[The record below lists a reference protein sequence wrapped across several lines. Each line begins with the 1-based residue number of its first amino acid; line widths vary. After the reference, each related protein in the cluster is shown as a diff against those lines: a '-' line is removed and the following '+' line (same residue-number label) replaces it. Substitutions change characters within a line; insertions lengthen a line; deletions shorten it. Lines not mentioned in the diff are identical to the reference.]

1 MRKVAIRGD
10 WREILRNGLAGLKA
24 CATYDLVRST
34 EELVE
39 RQKIEKQT
47 PCAQGRESIMAMQ
60 ERKRDQLTTAS
71 AFLPDLR
78 EQPPI
83 TRSRRN
89 TLGGQL
95 QRIPPV
101 SLIRRIKSEYD
112 RLDAPQRFRTC
123 TVSCTGLSG
132 GNQFRSWQMVLASPS
147 EPLSQL
153 EVLVVDCQA
162 TAAAPRG
169 HLLEIGWARAR
180 KAITHAHSSLI
191 ALPDGEQIP
200 PAVARITGIS
210 ERMMTAAVDRHLAW
224 RELSD
229 QAASLAQQPAPT
241 VIHFARFEQPF
252 LRTLATDVFPLDVV
266 CTRDIARRLLP
277 NLPRC
282 SLRALAGYFGRGVG
296 SLRRSA
302 DHVEATAFVW
312 HELVGL
318 LDRHGVSTWG
328 ALHDWLAGPAEP
340 IGRRRRIWPMPRDV
354 RLSLPAAPGIYRMLR
369 TDGSVLYVG
378 KAASLH
384 HRVNSYFRKQAGV
397 PERLLE
403 MLSQA
408 RAISFDV
415 TPSAL
420 EAALLEP
427 DEIKRH
433 RPPYNVALTTAS
445 RSLWFT
451 PLDLSARG
459 RQPSPHCP
467 FGPFASA
474 ETLDQFAALA
484 RAGRAALTPGS
495 RGPDDRTFTAG
506 YDRLC
511 ATHPELSRVDL
522 SDYAKLLRLGTRL
535 WREGRRDRDVDEDY
549 ANETRRSL
557 TVWTPEFVQVSLEWL
572 ALRAALAR
580 RRAIWLTRLFESSVV
595 WREPGDSRARL
606 IVIENSEVVL
616 SAAADAHATPPI
628 PPGYRRPVAARR
640 EAFTL
645 GSFDRL
651 RVLTTELKRLIAAAA
666 PMALR
671 LDAGPA
677 LDEPRLAS
685 ALWWV

>member
-1 MRKVAIRGD
+1 
-10 WREILRNGLAGLKA
+10 
-24 CATYDLVRST
+24 
-34 EELVE
+34 
-39 RQKIEKQT
+39 
-47 PCAQGRESIMAMQ
+47 
-60 ERKRDQLTTAS
+60 
-71 AFLPDLR
+71 
-78 EQPPI
+78 
-83 TRSRRN
+83 
-89 TLGGQL
+89 
-95 QRIPPV
+95 
-101 SLIRRIKSEYD
+101 
-112 RLDAPQRFRTC
+112 
-123 TVSCTGLSG
+123 
-132 GNQFRSWQMVLASPS
+132 MVLASPS

-169 HLLEIGWARAR
+169 HLLEIGWARVLGTT
-180 KAITHAHSSLI
+180 IAHPQASLI

-210 ERMMTAAVDRHLAW
+210 EQMLLSAVDRRCAW
-224 RELSD
+224 RELTG
-229 QAASLAQQPAPT
+229 QAASLTRQPAPT

-252 LRTLATDVFPLDVV
+252 LRTLAAGVFPLDVV

-277 NLPRC
+277 DLPRC
-282 SLRALAGYFGRGVG
+282 SLRAVAGYFGRAVG
-296 SLRRSA
+296 ALRRSA

-328 ALHDWLAGPAEP
+328 ALHDWLAGAAKP
-340 IGRRRRIWPMPRDV
+340 IGRGHRIWPMPRDV
-354 RLSLPAAPGIYRMLR
+354 RLSLPTAPGIYRLLR
-369 TDGSVLYVG
+369 TDGSVLYIG
-378 KAASLH
+378 KAGSLH

-415 TPSAL
+415 TPSPL

-445 RSLWFT
+445 RALWFT
-451 PLDLSARG
+451 SLDLSARS

-484 RAGRAALTPGS
+484 RAGRAALTPGP

-506 YDRLC
+506 YGRLC
-511 ATHPELSRVDL
+511 ATHPELSRDHPSRGPLPPGHL

-535 WREGRRDRDVDEDY
+535 WREGRRDRDLVVDNAEDD
-549 ANETRRSL
+549 ANETRRGL

-580 RRAIWLTRLFESSVV
+580 RRAIWLTRLFDSSVV
-595 WREPGDSRARL
+595 WREPGDSCARL
-606 IVIENSEVVL
+606 IVIENSEVV
-616 SAAADAHATPPI
+616 SSGAVDANATPPI

-651 RVLTTELKRLIAAAA
+651 RVLTTELKRVIAAGA
-666 PMALR
+666 PVALR
-671 LDAGPA
+671 LGVGPA
-677 LDEPRLAS
+677 LDESRLAS